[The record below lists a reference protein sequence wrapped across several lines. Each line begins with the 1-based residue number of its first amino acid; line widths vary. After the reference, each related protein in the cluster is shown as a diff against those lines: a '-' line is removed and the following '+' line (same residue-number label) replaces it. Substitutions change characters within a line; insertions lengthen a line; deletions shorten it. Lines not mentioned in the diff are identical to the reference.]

1 METETKA
8 NTVVNHDELLTF
20 QQAAEKLGVSK
31 RTVQTYVKFH
41 WIRTIAITGRTKRI
55 RRSEFERFVQLA
67 ADDKLPPPEGWGSV
81 RQIEMSL

>member
-1 METETKA
+1 MTTTPPELTA
-8 NTVVNHDELLTF
+8 RDELLTF
-20 QQAAEKLGVSK
+20 QQVAETLGVSK
-31 RTVQTYVKFH
+31 RTVQTYIRYR
-41 WIRTIAITGRTKRI
+41 WIRTITITGRIKRV